1 MSQEAPRNEA
11 GDPRA
16 IPDQIEYWNT
26 EGGKSWTARQQS
38 WDVTMKPFSDAA
50 LIRAQVEPGERVIDI
65 GCGCGATS
73 LQLAELVGPKGRVL
87 GVDVSKP
94 MLDRAKERGAGNPT
108 LSFAEADAATYPFE
122 KGAADLLFSRH
133 GVMFFAE
140 PERAFTNLRSA
151 LKPGGRVAF
160 SCFRSPKENAL
171 ITTILAA
178 VQEFVP
184 PMPPMNPEDPG
195 PFAFADPERVK
206 RILGTAGFHAVTLEP
221 VDVQSDVGSGKG
233 MEEALVNAMEIGPA
247 SRALRGA
254 SPETRAKAEAALR
267 AVFTPLQKDGKVL
280 LGAGIWIV
288 TARNA

>member
-1 MSQEAPRNEA
+1 MSQETAEN
-11 GDPRA
+11 RA

-26 EGGKSWTARQQS
+26 EGGRAWTERQHS
-38 WDVTMKPFSDAA
+38 WDTAMKPFSDAT
-50 LIRAQVEPGERVIDI
+50 LIRAAVEPGESVIDI

-87 GVDVSKP
+87 GIDVSKP
-94 MLDRAKERGAGNPT
+94 MLDRAKQRGAGNPV
-108 LSFAEADAATYPFE
+108 LSFVEADATTYSFP
-122 KGAADLLFSRH
+122 GGSADLLFSRH
-133 GVMFFAE
+133 GVMFFPE

-151 LKPGGRVAF
+151 LKPTGRVAF

-184 PMPPMNPEDPG
+184 PLPKMNPEDPG

-206 RILGTAGFHAVTLEP
+206 RILGAAGFKSITLEP
-221 VDVQSDVGSGKG
+221 VDVQSDIANGKG
-233 MEEALVNAMEIGPA
+233 MEEALLNAMEIGPA

-254 SPETRAKAEAALR
+254 SAETSAKAEAALR
-267 AVFTPLQKDGKVL
+267 AAFTPLQRDGKIL
-280 LGAGIWIV
+280 LGAGLWIV
-288 TARNA
+288 TAKNA